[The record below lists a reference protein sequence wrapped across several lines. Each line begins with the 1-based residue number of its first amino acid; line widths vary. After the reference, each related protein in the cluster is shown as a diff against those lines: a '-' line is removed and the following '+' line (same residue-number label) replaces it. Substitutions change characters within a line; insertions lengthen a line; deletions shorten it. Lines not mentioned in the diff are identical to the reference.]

1 MLNFNPKERLDIH
14 NLELKIK
21 NIEKLE
27 NKEYTIENM
36 INQKIKNKE

>member
-27 NKEYTIENM
+27 NDKYSLEKM
-36 INQKIKNKE
+36 INKKIESKE